1 MNTSVILSFPTMV
14 VTIFFAFNSIG
25 QVPVF
30 IALLA
35 KYDQKHQR
43 RIIIREL
50 LIALFVLILFI
61 LFGKYILLSLQITS
75 ETIGIVGGILLFLIA
90 LDLLFPKAPS
100 LDGMPRHEPLI
111 VPLAIP
117 GLAGPGSITY
127 MMLYSAKYGII
138 KTTGALFCAWI
149 PSLLLLLASSQ
160 VKRFL
165 GEKGVIAVEKLGGM
179 IIAFIGVQ
187 IFSNGIITLIK
198 EHLLARL

>member
-1 MNTSVILSFPTMV
+1 MESHGFLSFPAMV
-14 VTIFFAFNSIG
+14 VTIFFTFNSIG

-35 KYDQKHQR
+35 KYDLKTQR

-50 LIALFVLILFI
+50 LIAFFVLLLFI
-61 LFGKYILLSLQITS
+61 LFGEYVLFSLQITR

-100 LDGMPRHEPLI
+100 VEGMPHHEPLI
-111 VPLAIP
+111 VPLAVP

-127 MMLYSAKYGII
+127 MMLYSTQYGIFE
-138 KTTGALFCAWI
+138 TTAALFCAWI

-165 GEKGVIAVEKLGGM
+165 GTKGVLAVEKLGGM

-187 IFSNGIITLIK
+187 ILTNGVIK
-198 EHLLARL
+198 VVTENFLTK